1 MLVRLCQGTRAVLTL
16 NSSNEIYLFHMFMI
30 SEMAGSEYMMNAV
43 DVVVNRQLSNSSRR
57 ISAAK
62 ATLL

>member
-1 MLVRLCQGTRAVLTL
+1 MAVLTL
-16 NSSNEIYLFHMFMI
+16 NSSNEIYLVHMFVF
-30 SEMAGSEYMMNAV
+30 SEIMTGREYMMTAV
-43 DVVVNRQLSNSSRR
+43 DIVVNRQLSSSKRR